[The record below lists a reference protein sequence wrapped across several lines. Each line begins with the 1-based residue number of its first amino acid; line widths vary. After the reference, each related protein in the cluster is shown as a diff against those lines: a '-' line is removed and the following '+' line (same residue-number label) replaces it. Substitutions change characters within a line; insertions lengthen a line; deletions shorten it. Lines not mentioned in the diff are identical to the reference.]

1 MDRDADGL
9 ATRGALLRPVL
20 LLLLAAL
27 LAPACR
33 RFRSEA
39 PEAAPRPIAARGDL
53 AADEKATIELF
64 RQSSPSVVFITT
76 LARRRTGMFRVAEIP
91 SGEGSG
97 FVWDAEGHVV
107 TNFHVIQ
114 GANSARVTLADGSVE
129 QGGVRLVLS
138 VTRPVVAFEKA
149 RWRVR
154 AEANGA
160 PVPLADGRISFEM
173 RMPMGEN
180 RYTLVAAD
188 GGWQEA
194 EVVLPMCG
202 SGERTWFA
210 IVDGAVAGRPV
221 SARYR
226 LDLAPPSEKP
236 AG

>member
-1 MDRDADGL
+1 MKLRETLLGL
-9 ATRGALLRPVL
+9 VVL
-20 LLLLAAL
+20 AL
-27 LAPACR
+27 LAGGAYWARGRGRAEKAPAAAG
-33 RFRSEA
+33 SAAAA
-39 PEAAPRPIAARGDL
+39 PEASMPD
-53 AADEKATIELF
+53 
-64 RQSSPSVVFITT
+64 
-76 LARRRTGMFRVAEIP
+76 
-91 SGEGSG
+91 
-97 FVWDAEGHVV
+97 
-107 TNFHVIQ
+107 
-114 GANSARVTLADGSVE
+114 VTLADGSVE

-221 SARYR
+221 SARFR